1 MFCKIIV
8 GLLGYSVTSLF
19 EKGFIEPRDDERT
32 MTTAAVRA
40 YYATNRINTHASN
53 ELLFIVLG
61 VVLGVM
67 MLVLC
72 VVMVMCACKQRQQRR
87 LLGNSDEL
95 CYHLEFRI
103 FSSYFLE
110 VYRYFFTD
118 KVCHCSGGCY
128 ISSFYLRDLN
138 PQPSASSSSVAT
150 TLLTSRPLLA
160 Y

>member
-1 MFCKIIV
+1 
-8 GLLGYSVTSLF
+8 
-19 EKGFIEPRDDERT
+19 

-87 LLGNSDEL
+87 LLGNFDKL

-103 FSSYFLE
+103 ISSYFL
-110 VYRYFFTD
+110 RGFI
-118 KVCHCSGGCY
+118 G
-128 ISSFYLRDLN
+128 ISLLIKFVIVLV
-138 PQPSASSSSVAT
+138 VAI
-150 TLLTSRPLLA
+150 LVVFICGN
-160 Y
+160 